1 MSDSDIRLILAKLQE
16 AVADI
21 KKELLAHSREQVSLR
36 NAQYN
41 MGESLEL
48 LQFKTDHLEDII
60 KEIEATQDEMIAEFY
75 DVAEDISA
83 VQICE
88 KKNVNQCISMSKKKC
103 VLRRRAAE
111 RRIQNAIDT
120 YVKWCKDNVT
130 VRSDDGSEHPVDDN
144 EAIEF
149 ILFTIPRTE
158 PVPKK

>member
-21 KKELLAHSREQVSLR
+21 KKELLAQSREQVSLR

-88 KKNVNQCISMSKKKC
+88 KKEC
-103 VLRRRAAE
+103 
-111 RRIQNAIDT
+111 
-120 YVKWCKDNVT
+120 
-130 VRSDDGSEHPVDDN
+130 
-144 EAIEF
+144 
-149 ILFTIPRTE
+149 
-158 PVPKK
+158 

>member
-16 AVADI
+16 TVADI

-41 MGESLEL
+41 MGEAVEL
-48 LQFKTDHLEDII
+48 LQFKTDHLEDTI

-88 KKNVNQCISMSKKKC
+88 KKEC
-103 VLRRRAAE
+103 
-111 RRIQNAIDT
+111 
-120 YVKWCKDNVT
+120 
-130 VRSDDGSEHPVDDN
+130 
-144 EAIEF
+144 
-149 ILFTIPRTE
+149 
-158 PVPKK
+158 

>member
-1 MSDSDIRLILAKLQE
+1 MQE
-16 AVADI
+16 SISDI
-21 KKELLAHSREQVSLR
+21 KKELLAQSREQVSLR

-88 KKNVNQCISMSKKKC
+88 KKNVN
-103 VLRRRAAE
+103 
-111 RRIQNAIDT
+111 
-120 YVKWCKDNVT
+120 
-130 VRSDDGSEHPVDDN
+130 
-144 EAIEF
+144 
-149 ILFTIPRTE
+149 PRYQHE
-158 PVPKK
+158 